1 MEEAKNPSRPLTGK
15 LLIAMPS
22 IGDTRF
28 KRSVIL
34 VCAHSEEYAM
44 GLVLNK
50 PMEGLV
56 LPDLLDQLGIDSS
69 IELPERSVLDGGP
82 VGNDRGFVLHSRDYQ
97 CDGATLDVG
106 ADVCLTA
113 TRDVL
118 HAIASHHAPRD
129 ATLALGYSGWGPGQL
144 EMELQENAWLIG
156 TPDHQILFGEDH
168 SEKWNHA
175 LDLIGVPSGR
185 LQSSPGRA

>member
-1 MEEAKNPSRPLTGK
+1 MAENLTGR

-22 IGDTRF
+22 IGDSRF

-34 VCAHSEEYAM
+34 VCAHSDEYAM

-50 PMEGLV
+50 PMDGLI
-56 LPDLLDQLGIDSS
+56 LPDLLDQLDIESS
-69 IELPERSVLDGGP
+69 IELPQRAVLDGGP
-82 VGNDRGFVLHSRDYQ
+82 VGNDRGFVLHSGDYQ

-106 ADVCLTA
+106 DDVCLTA

-118 HAIASHHAPRD
+118 HAIASEDAPR
-129 ATLALGYSGWGPGQL
+129 ASTLALGYSGWGPGQL

-156 TPDHQILFGEDH
+156 RPDPNILFGEDH
-168 SEKWNHA
+168 DTKWTHA

-185 LQSSPGRA
+185 LQSAPGRA

>member
-1 MEEAKNPSRPLTGK
+1 MSDSLTGR

-34 VCAHSEEYAM
+34 VCAHSEDYAM

-50 PMEGLV
+50 PMEGLM
-56 LPDLLDQLGIDSS
+56 LPDLLGQLGIDSS
-69 IELPERSVLDGGP
+69 IELPKNPVLDGGP
-82 VGNDRGFVLHSRDYQ
+82 VGNDRGFVLHSGDYQ
-97 CDGATLDVG
+97 CDGATLDVS

-113 TRDVL
+113 TLDVL
-118 HAIASHHAPRD
+118 HAIASEDAPS
-129 ATLALGYSGWGPGQL
+129 ASTLALGYSGWGPGQL
-144 EMELQENAWLIG
+144 ELELQENAWLIG
-156 TPDHQILFGEDH
+156 KADQHILFGGDH
-168 SEKWNHA
+168 SMKWSHA
-175 LDLIGVPSGR
+175 LDLIGVSSGR